1 VVAVAPQVFDLLE
14 YLIRNRDRVVSKNDL
29 IAAIWE
35 GRIVSDAAL
44 TLASTL
50 PVAPSATAAR
60 SSRKAGHMGTTDQH
74 GETSQKALA
83 NGIAR
88 DGHGIDAASVGA
100 GPDRCLLPA
109 SSPLAVT

>member
-1 VVAVAPQVFDLLE
+1 VVAVARRFSTCSSTSFA
-14 YLIRNRDRVVSKNDL
+14 NRDRVVSKDDL
-29 IAAIWE
+29 ISAIWE

-88 DGHGIDAASVGA
+88 DGHGIDAASVGP
-100 GPDRCLLPA
+100 GPDCCLLLA